1 MSSNLKQQAG
11 LIAFSTLLTGFSLA
25 SILNFTDPL
34 SASLYTF
41 CFFYLSLF
49 LLSLGCF
56 TLLGLV
62 LRKWLPG
69 GGLYVN
75 NLSNSFR
82 QAFLLSLLIVASFF
96 LLSKNLM
103 FWWVEA
109 SLILFLVFLEA
120 FLNLKI

>member
-11 LIAFSTLLTGFSLA
+11 VIAFSTLLAGFSLA
-25 SILNFTDPL
+25 SILNFTDPA
-34 SASLYTF
+34 SATLTTF
-41 CFFYLSLF
+41 SFFYLSLF
-49 LLSLGCF
+49 LLSLGSF
-56 TLLGLV
+56 TLLGLL

-69 GGLYVN
+69 ELYVN

-82 QAFLLSLLIVASFF
+82 QAFLISILIVISFF
-96 LLSKNLM
+96 LLSKNLL

-109 SLILFLVFLEA
+109 SIILLLVFLEA

>member
-1 MSSNLKQQAG
+1 M
-11 LIAFSTLLTGFSLA
+11 
-25 SILNFTDPL
+25 
-34 SASLYTF
+34 
-41 CFFYLSLF
+41 
-49 LLSLGCF
+49 
-56 TLLGLV
+56 
-62 LRKWLPG
+62 RKWLPG

>member
-1 MSSNLKQQAG
+1 MASNLKQQAG
-11 LIAFSTLLTGFSLA
+11 IIAFSTFLAGFSLA
-25 SILNFTDPL
+25 SILNFTDPF
-34 SASLYTF
+34 SASPITF

-49 LLSLGCF
+49 LLSLGSF
-56 TLLGLV
+56 TLLGLL
-62 LRKWLPG
+62 LRKWLP

-82 QAFLLSLLIVASFF
+82 QAFLLSLLVVVSFF

-109 SLILFLVFLEA
+109 SLILFLTYVEA

>member
-11 LIAFSTLLTGFSLA
+11 IIAFSTLLAGFSLA
-25 SILNFTDPL
+25 SIINFTVPS
-34 SASLYTF
+34 SASPATF
-41 CFFYLSLF
+41 SFFYLSLF
-49 LLSLGCF
+49 LLSLGSF
-56 TLLGLV
+56 TLLGLL
-62 LRKWLPG
+62 LRKWLP

-82 QAFLLSLLIVASFF
+82 QAFLLSLLIIISFF
-96 LLSKNLM
+96 LLSKGLM

-109 SLILFLVFLEA
+109 SLILFFAFLEA